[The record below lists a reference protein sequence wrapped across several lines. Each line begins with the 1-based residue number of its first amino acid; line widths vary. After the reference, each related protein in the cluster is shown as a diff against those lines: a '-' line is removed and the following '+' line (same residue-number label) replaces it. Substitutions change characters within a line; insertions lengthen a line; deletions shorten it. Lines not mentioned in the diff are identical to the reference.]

1 MSAASV
7 DSNPPLWIA
16 LDSSQEDLA
25 SILVRLVLL
34 LKDLKNIGLGLKDE
48 WLGNCL
54 FSRNGFF
61 CNAFVV
67 MKLICHRELTFLY
80 HFQIPCHLIYSYFK
94 TKSLLEL
101 AKPLF
106 GIRHLIR

>member
-1 MSAASV
+1 LPEVVETLCRLGADMSAATV

-54 FSRNGFF
+54 FSRNVFF
-61 CNAFVV
+61 V
-67 MKLICHRELTFLY
+67 M
-80 HFQIPCHLIYSYFK
+80 
-94 TKSLLEL
+94 LLL
-101 AKPLF
+101 L
-106 GIRHLIR
+106 